1 MDSKSV
7 KSFDLPS
14 LKISAE
20 VSESESAD
28 SPAASTAEM
37 VARGNWG
44 RPIEFILSCLNY
56 AVGLGK
62 KLNFQH
68 L

>member
-1 MDSKSV
+1 MDTKSV

-14 LKISAE
+14 LKESKCE
-20 VSESESAD
+20 VSESDSSNSPTESTTELV
-28 SPAASTAEM
+28 S
-37 VARGNWG
+37 RGNWG

-62 KLNFQH
+62 RKLKC
-68 L
+68 